1 MQDKNLIKQ
10 YAAQNGLKSRRQY
23 QNDDRYYDDGYNDDY
38 NDNDEYGY
46 EDSGHCDRKKDD
58 DDDYYAEEYT
68 PAHFKQKE
76 TGDPFTSITLTQTA
90 VCIAALLAVFI
101 VKFIG
106 GNIYTGVKT
115 GYINR
120 FCRET
125 SAENVVATITSIT
138 KNDNGNGSSDQT
150 EQNTSSLAENENASS
165 DEVSSDDNSDSL
177 QNGDA
182 YGNPKGES
190 TPAADEKS
198 AAEAPAIGAEDDLP
212 DKTQSTAPTA
222 KPLASAKSQNGAKA
236 FNIGSRISPVT
247 ATIPAA
253 AANSLLTPISGE
265 ITSLYGLRDHPIYNE
280 NLFHSGIDISADYGS
295 EIKSALDGTVK
306 TVASDSGYGIYT
318 VIQSGNITALYAHCS
333 KINVAEGDTVKRGQ
347 NIAEVGSTG
356 VSTGPHLHFEV
367 SVNGVTVNPLWLL
380 SNE

>member
-1 MQDKNLIKQ
+1 MQDKNLIKR

-23 QNDDRYYDDGYNDDY
+23 QSDDRYYNDGYNDDY
-38 NDNDEYGY
+38 NDEYGY
-46 EDSGHCDRKKDD
+46 NGDGDHTRPGEPEEDYFS
-58 DDDYYAEEYT
+58 EEYI
-68 PAHFKQKE
+68 PAHFKQKD
-76 TGDPFTSITLTQTA
+76 TGDPFTLITLTQTA

-106 GNIYTGVKT
+106 GNIYTGVKN

-138 KNDNGNGSSDQT
+138 KNDTGNGSSDQT

-165 DEVSSDDNSDSL
+165 DEVSSDNNSDSL

-222 KPLASAKSQNGAKA
+222 KPLASAKSQNDLKNRRRKITLRIVLLRKISYSAVFSEGAFDRSAGYLFKPEQRLYKGA
-236 FNIGSRISPVT
+236 FPR
-247 ATIPAA
+247 
-253 AANSLLTPISGE
+253 
-265 ITSLYGLRDHPIYNE
+265 
-280 NLFHSGIDISADYGS
+280 
-295 EIKSALDGTVK
+295 
-306 TVASDSGYGIYT
+306 
-318 VIQSGNITALYAHCS
+318 
-333 KINVAEGDTVKRGQ
+333 
-347 NIAEVGSTG
+347 
-356 VSTGPHLHFEV
+356 
-367 SVNGVTVNPLWLL
+367 SV
-380 SNE
+380 

>member
-1 MQDKNLIKQ
+1 MQDKNLIKR
-10 YAAQNGLKSRRQY
+10 YAAQNGLKSRRQC
-23 QNDDRYYDDGYNDDY
+23 QSDDRYCNDGYNDDY
-38 NDNDEYGY
+38 NDEYGY
-46 EDSGHCDRKKDD
+46 NGDGDHIRPEEPEEDYFS
-58 DDDYYAEEYT
+58 EEYI
-68 PAHFKQKE
+68 PAHFKQKD
-76 TGDPFTSITLTQTA
+76 TGDPFTLITLTQTA

-138 KNDNGNGSSDQT
+138 KNDNGSSDQT

-165 DEVSSDDNSDSL
+165 DEVSSTDDSDSL

-212 DKTQSTAPTA
+212 DKTQSIAPTA

-280 NLFHSGIDISADYGS
+280 NLFHSGIDIGADYGS

-356 VSTGPHLHFEV
+356 ISTGPHLHFEV

>member
-1 MQDKNLIKQ
+1 MQDKNLIKR
-10 YAAQNGLKSRRQY
+10 YAAQNGLKSRRQC
-23 QNDDRYYDDGYNDDY
+23 QSDDRYCNDGYNDDY
-38 NDNDEYGY
+38 NDEYGY
-46 EDSGHCDRKKDD
+46 NGDGDHIRPEEPEEDYFS
-58 DDDYYAEEYT
+58 EEYI
-68 PAHFKQKE
+68 PAHFKQKD
-76 TGDPFTSITLTQTA
+76 TGDPFTLITLTQTA

-138 KNDNGNGSSDQT
+138 KNDNGSSDQT

-165 DEVSSDDNSDSL
+165 DEVSSTDDSDSL

-280 NLFHSGIDISADYGS
+280 NLFHSGIDIGADYGS

>member
-1 MQDKNLIKQ
+1 MQDKNLIKR
-10 YAAQNGLKSRRQY
+10 YAAQNGLKSRRQC
-23 QNDDRYYDDGYNDDY
+23 QSDDRYYNDGYNDDY
-38 NDNDEYGY
+38 NDEYGY
-46 EDSGHCDRKKDD
+46 NGDGDHIRPGEPEEDYFS
-58 DDDYYAEEYT
+58 EEYI
-68 PAHFKQKE
+68 PAHFKQKD
-76 TGDPFTSITLTQTA
+76 TGDPFTLITLTQTA

-125 SAENVVATITSIT
+125 SAENVVETITSIT
-138 KNDNGNGSSDQT
+138 KNDTGNGSSDQT

-198 AAEAPAIGAEDDLP
+198 AAEAPANGAEDDLP

-222 KPLASAKSQNGAKA
+222 KPLASSKSQNGAKA

-265 ITSLYGLRDHPIYNE
+265 ITSLYGFRDHPIYNE
-280 NLFHSGIDISADYGS
+280 NLFHGGI
-295 EIKSALDGTVK
+295 DGTVK

>member
-1 MQDKNLIKQ
+1 MQDKNLIKR

-23 QNDDRYYDDGYNDDY
+23 QSDDRYCNDGYNDDY
-38 NDNDEYGY
+38 NDEYGY
-46 EDSGHCDRKKDD
+46 NGDGDHIRPGEPEEDYFS
-58 DDDYYAEEYT
+58 EEYI
-68 PAHFKQKE
+68 PAHFKQKD
-76 TGDPFTSITLTQTA
+76 TGDPFTLITLTQTA

-138 KNDNGNGSSDQT
+138 KNDNGSSDQT

-165 DEVSSDDNSDSL
+165 DEVSSTDNSDSL

-198 AAEAPAIGAEDDLP
+198 AAEAPVIVAEDDLP
-212 DKTQSTAPTA
+212 DKTQRTAPTA

-280 NLFHSGIDISADYGS
+280 NLFHSGIDIGADYGS

>member
-1 MQDKNLIKQ
+1 M
-10 YAAQNGLKSRRQY
+10 
-23 QNDDRYYDDGYNDDY
+23 
-38 NDNDEYGY
+38 
-46 EDSGHCDRKKDD
+46 
-58 DDDYYAEEYT
+58 
-68 PAHFKQKE
+68 
-76 TGDPFTSITLTQTA
+76 
-90 VCIAALLAVFI
+90 
-101 VKFIG
+101 
-106 GNIYTGVKT
+106 
-115 GYINR
+115 
-120 FCRET
+120 
-125 SAENVVATITSIT
+125 
-138 KNDNGNGSSDQT
+138 
-150 EQNTSSLAENENASS
+150 
-165 DEVSSDDNSDSL
+165 
-177 QNGDA
+177 
-182 YGNPKGES
+182 
-190 TPAADEKS
+190 
-198 AAEAPAIGAEDDLP
+198 P

-222 KPLASAKSQNGAKA
+222 KPLASSKSQNGAKA

-265 ITSLYGLRDHPIYNE
+265 ITSLYGFRDHPIYNE
-280 NLFHSGIDISADYGS
+280 NLFHGGIDIGADYGS